1 MSYDQERATELFDR
15 LSEETFVAATF
26 KTLLKYNIK
35 MTEKEIEDE
44 ECRTRMQ
51 YQRLYS
57 NF

>member
-1 MSYDQERATELFDR
+1 MSYDQERATELYDR
-15 LSEETFVAATF
+15 LCEETYVSATF

-35 MTEKEIEDE
+35 MTDAEIEDE

-51 YQRLYS
+51 YQKLYS